1 VNIYAIRK
9 RITMQDR
16 PKRREINKRPNSP
29 IEKELSKK
37 HGEMMIIEF
46 YMYPQLTSLSVVKV
60 VSGPNRP

>member
-1 VNIYAIRK
+1 
-9 RITMQDR
+9 MQDR